1 MAAFEKRIMDRQSRF
16 EGALMQV
23 ARQVDVLDAKLKEEQ
38 ENSLKALE
46 TIIASSQ
53 GGAATVGVTT
63 LGGSMG
69 GGGGVA
75 GVVKAV

>member
-1 MAAFEKRIMDRQSRF
+1 MDRQSRF

-46 TIIASSQ
+46 TIIATSQ
-53 GGAATVGVTT
+53 GGAVTQGMGST
-63 LGGSMG
+63 GGA
-69 GGGGVA
+69 VA
-75 GVVKAV
+75 GVVPLKAV